1 MWTETRNTVLQQLPR
16 SLVQHAMVD
25 IAAHTYDDH
34 CNLER
39 PKGSTPKRTG
49 EPTRKVKD
57 TTEEVNQPASD
68 SSKPKQRLG
77 SKKNAD
83 NTAEV
88 NKSPS
93 LLNRNDPLLKNLL
106 SSNHRP
112 DPSNRLLW
120 KMMMSYQVDK
130 RRIPR

>member
-1 MWTETRNTVLQQLPR
+1 MWTENQ
-16 SLVQHAMVD
+16 S
-25 IAAHTYDDH
+25 IALHQTSKITCPACNGRHRAHTYDDH
-34 CNLER
+34 CSLER

-77 SKKNAD
+77 SKKTPTT
-83 NTAEV
+83 TARV

-106 SSNHRP
+106 SSSHRP

-120 KMMMSYQVDK
+120 KMMKFYQ
-130 RRIPR
+130 